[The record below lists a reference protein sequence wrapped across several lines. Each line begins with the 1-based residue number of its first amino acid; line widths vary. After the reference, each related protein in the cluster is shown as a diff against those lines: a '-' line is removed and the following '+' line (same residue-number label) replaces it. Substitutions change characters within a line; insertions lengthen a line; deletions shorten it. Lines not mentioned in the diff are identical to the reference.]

1 MKKLISVIVALAMI
15 LSLSVAAFAVGTVT
29 VYCKAPDNW
38 DTCHVHWWNS
48 SQGASTWPGQ
58 AMTKGSDGI
67 WYAEIPAD
75 VGGLLF
81 NKQGEDGKTND
92 MTLPI
97 DNKLMYV
104 IGNNEWVEYGT
115 EDAISSGTVTLN
127 STVDEESK
135 VVEFKPDTD
144 GKLKVHMFASN
155 PGWAFKV
162 NFPDG
167 SSTLRISGNNDRT
180 ETMTLLQAKPILLKS
195 GAMIRPA
202 GITAMVMLLMQ
213 SPLRLPQAAVK
224 LPRKSTLFPAP
235 SCLWAT
241 MT

>member
-15 LSLSVAAFAVGTVT
+15 LSLSVAAFAAGTVT

-127 STVDEESK
+127 STVDEES
-135 VVEFKPDTD
+135 
-144 GKLKVHMFASN
+144 
-155 PGWAFKV
+155 
-162 NFPDG
+162 
-167 SSTLRISGNNDRT
+167 
-180 ETMTLLQAKPILLKS
+180 
-195 GAMIRPA
+195 
-202 GITAMVMLLMQ
+202 
-213 SPLRLPQAAVK
+213 
-224 LPRKSTLFPAP
+224 
-235 SCLWAT
+235 
-241 MT
+241 